1 MVKKILKMK
10 NQIASVQELRVK
22 DKNDVVT
29 RRLNIFVELC
39 IRLYCKEHDTQCN
52 VQHVLCDRPSKDFY
66 GTLCIRL
73 FLKLIPLQELL
84 LSLWVRVR
92 NKCK

>member
-29 RRLNIFVELC
+29 RRLKIFVELC

-52 VQHVLCDRPSKDFY
+52 VQHVLFDRPSKDFY

-73 FLKLIPLQELL
+73 FLKLIPLQR
-84 LSLWVRVR
+84 S
-92 NKCK
+92 CCCPYG